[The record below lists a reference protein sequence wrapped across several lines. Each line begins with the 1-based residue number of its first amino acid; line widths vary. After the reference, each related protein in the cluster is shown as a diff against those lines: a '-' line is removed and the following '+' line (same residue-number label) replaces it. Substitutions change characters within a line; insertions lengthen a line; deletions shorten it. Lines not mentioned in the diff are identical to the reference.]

1 MTLITDVF
9 PKLRTPK
16 NIVNQISKKSPFI
29 EPFDKQHVSG
39 TENCWNLNQITF
51 TIFIDHCGS
60 NGVGKNLSYWYAKF
74 LECFLTYWL
83 PMTNILF
90 LIETV

>member
-39 TENCWNLNQITF
+39 TKTVEIWTRSPLPYLLIT
-51 TIFIDHCGS
+51 
-60 NGVGKNLSYWYAKF
+60 VEAMV
-74 LECFLTYWL
+74 LEKISLTD
-83 PMTNILF
+83 MQSF
-90 LIETV
+90 